1 MLPRIL
7 RCCLDFSKICGCL
20 KTGNSRILVFKLWS
34 RKGLSVDNTLYSF
47 KDEIVY
53 APKKNPLKIKVWH
66 VRLLLVKHSDL
77 FHFGVKFGIF
87 QEIYKLEM
95 LIFHFSVK

>member
-1 MLPRIL
+1 M
-7 RCCLDFSKICGCL
+7 
-20 KTGNSRILVFKLWS
+20 
-34 RKGLSVDNTLYSF
+34 DNALYSI

-53 APKKNPLKIKVWH
+53 APKKNLLKVKVWH

-87 QEIYKLEM
+87 QEIHKLEM